1 MVNQI
6 QYADDI
12 IKELDEERI
21 EAIKKYLELQTPF
34 KVLSENNL
42 CKYIEINY
50 EKEELDVDSLTK
62 PQQNKLDSIKDEEK
76 REAYLEKL
84 PKTMQSYSIWAV
96 LPNEIQNTIGKMV
109 ISIDQLNTREIQI
122 INERIEV
129 RIELYKDFIK

>member
-1 MVNQI
+1 MVKQI

-34 KVLSENNL
+34 KTLNEFNL

-84 PKTMQSYSIWAV
+84 PKAMQSYSIWAV
-96 LPNEIQNTIGKMV
+96 LPNEIQNTIGKV
-109 ISIDQLNTREIQI
+109 LISLDQLNTREIKI
-122 INERIEV
+122 INERIEA

>member
-1 MVNQI
+1 MAKEI
-6 QYADDI
+6 QYANDI

-21 EAIKKYLELQTPF
+21 EAIHKYIRLQYPFSKLNEL
-34 KVLSENNL
+34 NL

-76 REAYLEKL
+76 RKAFIEKL

-96 LPNEIQNTIGKMV
+96 LPNEVQNTIGKV
-109 ISIDQLNTREIQI
+109 LISLDQLNTREIKI
-122 INERIEV
+122 INERIEA